1 MRSGHHIK
9 IVGILL
15 AAGIIGIMGF
25 KFLWPMVEE
34 FQQRDTS
41 DARTTKGKITIGYD
55 NWIGYF
61 PLCSNEMRK
70 RMRQTGYN
78 LICEDDHADY
88 DGRMKKLSKGKLQF
102 AVATVDSYLL
112 NAEPY
117 RFPGTIVA
125 VIDES
130 KGGDAI
136 VANEELATSI
146 DDLKLASNYK
156 IAFTPGSPSEHLIK
170 TVAVHFDI
178 PSLKRTGGATQVH
191 TDGSTDALDKLLSGE
206 VQVAVLWE
214 PDVSKALMQK
224 RFKKLLGTED
234 TNKLIVDILI
244 VNREFSRD
252 NSEAVQTLLQ
262 QYFRTLKFYKDNPDQ
277 LHGDAAAKSDVNKKQ
292 VATMLKGVQWVNL
305 IDNNQIWFGAAATS
319 AGNSEWLIDSLEGAS
334 QILVDHGDFSSD
346 PIPDHDPYRLTNSQF
361 IHRIYR
367 LGVSQFG
374 VSATPQ
380 AAAAQQRAFA
390 VLGNREWEKLREV
403 GTLKIRPIVFQSG
416 AGSLTID
423 GKEQLD
429 KAAENLSHYPNYR
442 ILVKGHTGL
451 RGDSAANRT
460 LSQER
465 AESVTRY
472 LAITHQIGDNRM
484 RAVGWGS
491 SLPLAKN
498 QGESDRSYNYRLPRV
513 ELALVAED
521 I

>member
-1 MRSGHHIK
+1 MRSGQHIK
-9 IVGILL
+9 IVGIILTL
-15 AAGIIGIMGF
+15 GIIGIVGF
-25 KFLWPMVEE
+25 KFFWPMLEE

-41 DARTTKGKITIGYD
+41 DARTIKGKIMIGYD

-61 PLCSNEMRK
+61 PLCSKEMRK

-88 DGRMKKLSKGKLQF
+88 DRRMKQLSKGKLQF

-112 NAEPY
+112 NAERY

-146 DDLKLASNYK
+146 EDLKKSSNYK
-156 IAFTPGSPSEHLIK
+156 IAFTPSSPSEHLIK

-191 TDGSTDALDKLLSGE
+191 TDGSTDALNKLLSGD

-214 PDVSKALMQK
+214 PDVSKALK
-224 RFKKLLGTED
+224 KKGFIKLLGTED

-244 VNREFSRD
+244 VNREFSSD
-252 NSEAVQTLLQ
+252 NPAAVQTLLQ

-277 LHGDAAAKSDVNKKQ
+277 LHKDAAATSDVTKEQ
-292 VATMLKGVQWVNL
+292 VAAMLQGVQWINL
-305 IDNNQIWFGAAATS
+305 IDNNQVWFGAVVTGD
-319 AGNSEWLIDSLEGAS
+319 GNSEWLIDSLEGAS

-361 IHRIYR
+361 IHQIYR
-367 LGVSQFG
+367 RSVSQFG
-374 VSATPQ
+374 VSATSQ
-380 AAAAQQRAFA
+380 AAAAQQRSFA
-390 VLGNREWEKLREV
+390 ALGNREWEKLREV

-416 AGSLTID
+416 ADDLTVE

-429 KAAENLSHYPNYR
+429 KAVENLSHYPNFR
-442 ILVKGHTGL
+442 IVVKGHTGL
-451 RGDSAANRT
+451 RGDRAANRK

-465 AESVTRY
+465 AKTVARY
-472 LAITHQIGDNRM
+472 LAITHQIGENRM
-484 RAVGWGS
+484 RAAGLGS
-491 SLPLAKN
+491 SQPLAKK
-498 QGESDRSYNYRLPRV
+498 QGESNRSYDYRLPRV